1 MFFMQTK
8 YKKHINK
15 RTCNITYLYIL
26 IRYNNLELRPTF
38 EEELIFVSCSVQPIE
53 MIKKLII
60 NIMAAFYSD
69 GIRLGYFSNL
79 NSNKQSGYIRNFDA
93 NDGSDNVTTIIQDS
107 NKVCE
112 NNYKYNALQE
122 LKKEQQTLSHVNK
135 EYIIGKIK
143 SKYDI
148 PSRSSEN
155 NGSSPALR
163 SEEYISDN
171 ALNLL
176 SLDNK
181 YHSIAILFMD
191 W

>member
-1 MFFMQTK
+1 
-8 YKKHINK
+8 
-15 RTCNITYLYIL
+15 
-26 IRYNNLELRPTF
+26 
-38 EEELIFVSCSVQPIE
+38 
-53 MIKKLII
+53 
-60 NIMAAFYSD
+60 MAAFYSD

-93 NDGSDNVTTIIQDS
+93 NDGSDNVTTIIQNS

-122 LKKEQQTLSHVNK
+122 LKKEQQILSHVNK

-176 SLDNK
+176 SLDDNK